1 MYVWTPYPDHLGAL
15 QKRFLVMLRA
25 GAALLLFHSAHVTH
39 GDVKCGV
46 QGSKQ
51 VTVANGTK
59 CFYLTGWAY
68 TFDECATE
76 RCPASG
82 GHLASVVSQEEFD
95 AVFDAFKGDWGKGC
109 AFVGLHRCNTR
120 ETWRW
125 TTGDADTDVAWA
137 DGEPNDW
144 AGSED
149 CAMVCNNAGGLND
162 GPCHD
167 TIRCLCDE
175 RCAFESISRAF
186 PATNES

>member
-1 MYVWTPYPDHLGAL
+1 
-15 QKRFLVMLRA
+15 MLRA
-25 GAALLLFHSAHVTH
+25 GAAAALLIFHSAHAS
-39 GDVKCGV
+39 CGV
-46 QGSKQ
+46 GYEQ
-51 VTVANGTK
+51 VGTK
-59 CFYLTGWAY
+59 CLYLTLWGY

-76 RCPASG
+76 TCPARG

-95 AVFDAFKGDWGKGC
+95 AVFDIFKGKWKDGS
-109 AFVGLHRCNTR
+109 AFVGLHRCNAR

-125 TTGDADTDVAWA
+125 TTGDTDTDVAWA

-149 CAMVCNNAGGLND
+149 CAMVGNNAGGLND

-175 RCAFESISRAF
+175 QCSNQFHRAF
-186 PATNES
+186 PVRNES